1 MESDRG
7 HAMNDDQSKESHRDA
22 HRHHGRGPSSYWMHD
37 PHVVFGGFRLSPGE
51 TFLDL
56 GCGPGDYAA
65 KAAEIVGPGGK
76 VIAVD
81 ASPAMISAL
90 AARAEQEGLVN
101 LRTIVADITKPVAL
115 DDASVD
121 VCFCSTVFH
130 CFRLEEIGDAVFKE
144 VRRILRTG
152 GRMVVIECKKEAL
165 PFGPPL
171 KMRLSAEEITA
182 VAARTGFTTA
192 GYRDLGYNYLVQ
204 FVLGRENQ
212 PTAIDEERGCRQ

>member
-1 MESDRG
+1 MT
-7 HAMNDDQSKESHRDA
+7 K
-22 HRHHGRGPSSYWMHD
+22 HHGGRGPSSFWMHD
-37 PHVVFGGFRLSPGE
+37 PDVVFSAMNLSLGE
-51 TFLDL
+51 TFLDM
-56 GCGPGDYAA
+56 GCGPGDYAI
-65 KAAEIVGPGGK
+65 KAAEIVGSGGK

-81 ASPAMISAL
+81 TSSAMTGALSA
-90 AARAEQEGLVN
+90 RSEQEGLANVM
-101 LRTIVADITKPVAL
+101 TITADITRPVEL

-121 VCFCSTVFH
+121 VCFFSTVLH
-130 CFRLEEIGDAVFKE
+130 CFRLEEVGDAVFKE

-171 KMRLSAEEITA
+171 EMRLSADEITA

-204 FVLGRENQ
+204 FVLGRESQ
-212 PTAIDEERGCRQ
+212 PTANGEEKGCRQ